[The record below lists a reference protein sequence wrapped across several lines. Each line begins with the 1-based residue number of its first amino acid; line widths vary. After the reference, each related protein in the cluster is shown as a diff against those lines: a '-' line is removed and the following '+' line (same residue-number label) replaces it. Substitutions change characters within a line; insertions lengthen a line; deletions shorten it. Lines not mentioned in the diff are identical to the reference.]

1 MQPKLRLVLHRQI
14 PEDSKFA
21 EQWNQL
27 VHAME
32 CPEVFYTYEWA
43 FAVSRAYASGLT
55 PLVFAAYQGDSLAG
69 IASLATGPGQSQITF
84 LASTTADYCD
94 FVSAPDDRYEFI
106 QLVIEEL
113 RRMGFAELRF
123 ANVPSDSASASA
135 LAAAIKA
142 SHYSVFV
149 RAAYVCARA
158 LLYTAEDRKQTSK
171 SAIRKLRR
179 MASGE
184 PGGGQIR
191 VVHER
196 DSERVDTEFTQ
207 FALAHVGRFLTA
219 GKVSNLVHSERRAFL
234 LELAKL
240 LAVQGW
246 LTFSTLKLDGQT
258 IAWNYGFR
266 FAGSWFWYQPA
277 FDSEQQHLSPGAHLL
292 CEILREASADPEI
305 RTVDLGLGDE
315 GYKQRYAKAGRQT
328 LDTSASRSNLGFA
341 AEVCRYRV
349 AEFIKKSPRVEKE
362 VRRNIARVAS
372 LRRNTI
378 QQGYWACLR
387 EYFGRR
393 LAGASEVLFFEWID
407 GSAYVS
413 SPGSAVTPRCNET
426 NLQPVSVELLAHA
439 AMTYADDKDTIN
451 YLLRSAARLA
461 SGGTGF
467 ALVSSTGEPVNFCWV
482 GPFEGFKMAE
492 LDHELREPAAE
503 SVLLFDCWT
512 PLSERGRGHYG
523 LCTSQVAA
531 RLLESGKKPWIFS
544 AATNLSSARALERA
558 GFVQRFSL
566 ARKKKLFV
574 SRISMEPKHQP
585 EPVLNL
591 YPAA

>member
-1 MQPKLRLVLHRQI
+1 
-14 PEDSKFA
+14 
-21 EQWNQL
+21 
-27 VHAME
+27 
-32 CPEVFYTYEWA
+32 
-43 FAVSRAYASGLT
+43 
-55 PLVFAAYQGDSLAG
+55 
-69 IASLATGPGQSQITF
+69 
-84 LASTTADYCD
+84 
-94 FVSAPDDRYEFI
+94 
-106 QLVIEEL
+106 
-113 RRMGFAELRF
+113 MGFAELRF
-123 ANVPSDSASASA
+123 ANVPSDSISASA
-135 LAAAIKA
+135 LAGAIEA

-149 RAAYVCARA
+149 RAAYACARV
-158 LLYTAEDRKQTSK
+158 LLHTAENRKQTSK

-184 PGGGQIR
+184 PGAGQIS
-191 VVHER
+191 VVHEC
-196 DSERVDTEFTQ
+196 DWGQVDTEFTQ

-234 LELAKL
+234 RELAKL
-240 LAVQGW
+240 LAAQGW

-277 FDSEQQHLSPGAHLL
+277 FDSEQQHLSPGTHLL
-292 CEILREASADPEI
+292 CEILREASADTEI

-315 GYKQRYAKAGRQT
+315 GYKQRYAKAARQT
-328 LDTSASRSNLGFA
+328 LHISASRSKLRFV

-349 AEFIKKSPRVEKE
+349 AGFVKKSPRVEKE
-362 VRRNIARVAS
+362 VRRNIARAAS
-372 LRRNTI
+372 LRRNAV
-378 QQGYWACLR
+378 QRGYWACLHQ
-387 EYFGRR
+387 YLGR

-413 SPGSAVTPRCNET
+413 TPGSAVVPRFNET
-426 NLQPVSVELLAHA
+426 NLHPVSVELLARA
-439 AMTYADDKDTIN
+439 AMTYAQEEETLK
-451 YLLRSAARLA
+451 YLLRSAERLA

-467 ALVSSTGEPVNFCWV
+467 ALTSSTGEPVNFCWV

-503 SVLLFDCWT
+503 SILLFDCWT

-566 ARKKKLFV
+566 TREKKLFL

-585 EPVLNL
+585 EPILDL